1 MFFWRKTWNNRLR
14 NIFIVLLI
22 FFPTLEVFIHIRQA
36 IASGTAYYPD
46 YCSFL
51 SCNTV
56 GVGHTLQS
64 IYLWLLPL
72 YMLFIFSNDCIWD
85 FESGYVNL
93 IQAKMGK
100 KKYIIENLKKSFW
113 GASGIIC
120 IGLLLNL
127 LISHIVFFGAAGDK
141 YEDELILNTFYRFE
155 IEHKLLTNIIF
166 ILLCSFVL
174 GMVSMASTMMS
185 ISIKNIKI
193 VYGFI
198 FTLWIALCLKKNSVV
213 LLFQPHSEYYLD
225 TLIPLFLEVV
235 FLFGVICLIF
245 YLKETKFEK
254 KNI

>member
-100 KKYIIENLKKSFW
+100 KKYIIENLKIFLGCKWDYLHWPVIKSSDFSHSIFW
-113 GASGIIC
+113 RC
-120 IGLLLNL
+120 W
-127 LISHIVFFGAAGDK
+127 
-141 YEDELILNTFYRFE
+141 R
-155 IEHKLLTNIIF
+155 
-166 ILLCSFVL
+166 
-174 GMVSMASTMMS
+174 
-185 ISIKNIKI
+185 
-193 VYGFI
+193 
-198 FTLWIALCLKKNSVV
+198 
-213 LLFQPHSEYYLD
+213 
-225 TLIPLFLEVV
+225 
-235 FLFGVICLIF
+235 
-245 YLKETKFEK
+245 
-254 KNI
+254 